1 MDMPESGFPDLD
13 LKIYSDGRIGHDGV
27 MIHRRTFATAC
38 FSLLLS
44 LVAASAVAD
53 PIEDNPVF
61 ASLVG
66 QWEGEGELVDPSDGS
81 ITTVKETWKGEFTGG
96 GNFAISGR
104 RHLGQDEH
112 EFAWEF
118 YANDDL
124 IEGQMRILNSDLD
137 LRFEAHVSDSARTVT
152 IRVPL
157 TGGGGVLT
165 IVNLVSE
172 DGTTIEGSVELVDDT
187 GLTTSTGKV
196 VHTKR

>member
-1 MDMPESGFPDLD
+1 MTERF
-13 LKIYSDGRIGHDGV
+13 GHDGA
-27 MIHRRTFATAC
+27 MTHRRPFAIAC

-44 LVAASAVAD
+44 LVAGSAVAD
-53 PIEDNPVF
+53 PIEGNPVF

-112 EFAWEF
+112 EFSWEF
-118 YANDDL
+118 FANDDL
-124 IEGQMRILNSDLD
+124 IEGQMRMSHPEVD

-157 TGGGGVLT
+157 NGGGGVLT

-172 DGTTIEGSVELVDDT
+172 DGTKIEGSVELIDDT